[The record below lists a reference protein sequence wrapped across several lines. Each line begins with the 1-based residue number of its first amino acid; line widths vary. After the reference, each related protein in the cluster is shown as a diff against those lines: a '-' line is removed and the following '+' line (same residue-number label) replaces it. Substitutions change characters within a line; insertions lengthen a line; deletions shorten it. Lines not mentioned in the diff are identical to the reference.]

1 MIDLFI
7 MMHDVFP
14 ARLGAIRHS
23 AAGMLDACINQDCT
37 AFVPLHLIVLTF
49 DPPPAQFGWASARTA
64 VFAWSA
70 SGQKRTFPV
79 VSAMSALC
87 HERTHALQQMA
98 TLFDHLVGARKQHWD
113 TSALVNRPIFEM
125 KRHNL
130 YGNTVPRNGK
140 VAGERANHQTRCIER
155 RRDLFTPARL
165 IRIQVIE
172 HPNAH
177 GKCAVF
183 LDNMGMKPRE
193 IARRQTV
200 EQRHRTHPQRPTSK
214 NARQH
219 AGPSARQR

>member
-1 MIDLFI
+1 MFI

-87 HERTHALQQMA
+87 YERTHALQQMA
-98 TLFDHLVGARKQHWD
+98 PYSITSSARESSVGGKVRPSALAVLRLIASSYLVGACTGR
-113 TSALVNRPIFEM
+113 SAGFSPFRM
-125 KRHNL
+125 RS
-130 YGNTVPRNGK
+130 T
-140 VAGERANHQTRCIER
+140 
-155 RRDLFTPARL
+155 
-165 IRIQVIE
+165 
-172 HPNAH
+172 
-177 GKCAVF
+177 
-183 LDNMGMKPRE
+183 
-193 IARRQTV
+193 
-200 EQRHRTHPQRPTSK
+200 
-214 NARQH
+214 
-219 AGPSARQR
+219 